1 MLVIDQCLI
10 DIHFTKCQI
19 NEPLSNI
26 KIRFSK
32 PRVNSKG
39 SNEEFDK
46 LTKPCE
52 MLHGPHG
59 PHGPPFSELDKLS
72 MTMENVEWSP
82 FL

>member
-26 KIRFSK
+26 KIRFGK
-32 PRVNSKG
+32 PRIDSKG

-46 LTKPCE
+46 LTKPWE
-52 MLHGPHG
+52 MLHGPHTLN
-59 PHGPPFSELDKLS
+59 SCQLA
-72 MTMENVEWSP
+72 
-82 FL
+82 